1 MGDTFV
7 HFEIPADDP
16 GKLEAFYSSAFG
28 WQFQH
33 VPMPGMPGDEYILIQ
48 TAEQGQPGLN
58 GGMYRR
64 TGPDDKSRS
73 FIGVSSID
81 DTLDKVTASG
91 GTVVQPKMKIPN
103 VGWAAMISDPEGNV
117 QGVFEGDETVQ

>member
-64 TGPDDKSRS
+64 TGRTTSPEASSGSRPS
-73 FIGVSSID
+73 MTRS
-81 DTLDKVTASG
+81 TR
-91 GTVVQPKMKIPN
+91 
-103 VGWAAMISDPEGNV
+103 
-117 QGVFEGDETVQ
+117 